1 LPLIPLR
8 ILSGFACGFSFL
20 VPAWAK
26 ISRWKMKKSADA
38 IHVAIVD
45 DDLKVR
51 EVITWLVENSED
63 FEMADVFSRGDEVS
77 AAIAEDP
84 PDVVLMDINMPGL
97 SGIECVELLKTE
109 YPELKILMLT
119 NYGDEERIFESLRA
133 GAVGYLLKN
142 SSTAK
147 LSEAIKEAYR
157 GGAPMSGEVA
167 MKGIAY
173 FREQKKTQ
181 YTATLSERE
190 QEVLDA
196 LSEGLSN
203 KEIAA
208 RLFIS
213 VPTVRFHLKNIYAKL
228 HVNSRTEA
236 VLKAMQEKRK

>member
-1 LPLIPLR
+1 
-8 ILSGFACGFSFL
+8 
-20 VPAWAK
+20 
-26 ISRWKMKKSADA
+26 MKKSADA